1 MYENKIASRHIILET
16 LKIIVA
22 FEDGE
27 PFTEMDAMDGRD
39 VVVAVFASIGEAERA
54 RDRLIEAG
62 FSANEIR
69 MSDRDQD
76 GVAETDTIAESR
88 REGFWDWLFGRD
100 VPDYDR
106 PWFESKL
113 REGRT
118 VVSVILRD
126 SAERHR
132 AAEIL
137 EDLNPIDFEE
147 SESRYRG
154 IELPPSTG
162 AAAFDRAAMTSGA
175 QATTDEALGS
185 PHTWEH
191 DRDLAGSPA
200 AVQPGEAVVATERAG
215 VGDTVIPIVKED
227 VEIGKR
233 VHERRYRIRTYT
245 IETPVERDVTL
256 RDERVVIE
264 RRPVSD
270 PAVAARAASEMPRD
284 REYEVIERHEE
295 PMVEKRQSAE
305 EVVVHKE
312 ADERTERVRDTVRE
326 TKVDVDRD
334 AGAGTDNMER
344 AIPEQR
350 NPRP

>member
-1 MYENKIASRHIILET
+1 
-16 LKIIVA
+16 
-22 FEDGE
+22 
-27 PFTEMDAMDGRD
+27 MDDRD
-39 VVVAVFASIGEAERA
+39 VVVAVFGTISDAERA

-62 FSANEIR
+62 FPASDIR
-69 MSDRDQD
+69 MGGGERA
-76 GVAETDTIAESR
+76 GVAGTDAIATPR

-100 VPDYDR
+100 VPEYDR
-106 PWFESKL
+106 PWYEANL
-113 REGRT
+113 REGHT
-118 VVSVILRD
+118 VVSVIVRD

-154 IELPPSTG
+154 IETAG
-162 AAAFDRAAMTSGA
+162 AAATSAYVGPQTVPA
-175 QATTDEALGS
+175 TDEPLGS

-191 DRDLAGSPA
+191 QRDLGAGA
-200 AVQPGEAVVATERAG
+200 AEVRPSERGVAAERVGA
-215 VGDTVIPIVKED
+215 GDTVIPVVKED
-227 VEIGKR
+227 IEVGKR

-245 IETPVERDVTL
+245 VETPVERDVTL

-270 PAVAARAASEMPRD
+270 PAAAARAAGDMPRE
-284 REYEVIERHEE
+284 REYEVVERHEE
-295 PMVEKRQSAE
+295 PIVEKRQTAE

-312 ADERTERVRDTVRE
+312 AEERTERVHDTVRE

-334 AGAGTDNMER
+334 AAAGSENLER
-344 AIPEQR
+344 TVPVPEER
-350 NPRP
+350 KP

>member
-1 MYENKIASRHIILET
+1 
-16 LKIIVA
+16 
-22 FEDGE
+22 
-27 PFTEMDAMDGRD
+27 
-39 VVVAVFASIGEAERA
+39 
-54 RDRLIEAG
+54 
-62 FSANEIR
+62 
-69 MSDRDQD
+69 
-76 GVAETDTIAESR
+76 
-88 REGFWDWLFGRD
+88 
-100 VPDYDR
+100 
-106 PWFESKL
+106 
-113 REGRT
+113 
-118 VVSVILRD
+118 
-126 SAERHR
+126 
-132 AAEIL
+132 
-137 EDLNPIDFEE
+137 
-147 SESRYRG
+147 
-154 IELPPSTG
+154 
-162 AAAFDRAAMTSGA
+162 MTSGA
-175 QATTDEALGS
+175 QAATDEALGS
-185 PHTWEH
+185 PHTWYH

-215 VGDTVIPIVKED
+215 VGDTVIPVVKED

-305 EVVVHKE
+305 EVVIHKE